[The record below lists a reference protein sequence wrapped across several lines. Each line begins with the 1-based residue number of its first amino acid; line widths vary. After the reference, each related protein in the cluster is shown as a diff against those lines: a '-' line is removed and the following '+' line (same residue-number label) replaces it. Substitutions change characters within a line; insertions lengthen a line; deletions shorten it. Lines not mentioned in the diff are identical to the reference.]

1 MSHDTPA
8 EKVTHLANEAGQAL
22 EHAMHSSRLLAREAI
37 NGVGHAVHDGT
48 GQLQHEMQHLSH
60 VSSRYIRDEPV
71 KSVLIAAACGAG
83 LVLLLGL
90 LGRSR

>member
-1 MSHDTPA
+1 MHVHFIDDENARRLKGCLIAELRIQACTPP
-8 EKVTHLANEAGQAL
+8 
-22 EHAMHSSRLLAREAI
+22 
-37 NGVGHAVHDGT
+37 
-48 GQLQHEMQHLSH
+48 
-60 VSSRYIRDEPV
+60 RYIRDEPV